1 MRELKLIPCAGRA
14 PLRAGL
20 VGVAL
25 LFMGGCHT
33 AGRVSKT
40 DDALAWTQIK
50 VPPPTA
56 GAIYQADREME
67 LAANPVARHVGD
79 IVTIVLEEQ
88 TAAQK
93 SSTTDTSKST
103 SDTLPGMTILGK
115 ALTVHGNPIL
125 DNNIND
131 ATKFTGEGDSAQSN
145 SLTGYLAV
153 TVVKVLPNGYL
164 LVAGQKQLALNQ
176 GQEVIRVQ
184 GIIRPID
191 LASDDSIPSYRV
203 ADAKISYVG
212 KGALADANAQGWLSR
227 FFNSPWTPF

>member
-1 MRELKLIPCAGRA
+1 MRDWKVSLCAGLA
-14 PLRAGL
+14 SLAGA
-20 VGVAL
+20 AL
-25 LFMGGCHT
+25 LCASGCRT
-33 AGRVSKT
+33 TSRLPKT
-40 DDALAWTQIK
+40 DDGLAWTQIK

-56 GAIYQADREME
+56 GAIYQAGREME
-67 LAANPVARHVGD
+67 LAANPTARHVGD

-93 SSTTDTSKST
+93 TATTDTSKST
-103 SDTLPGMTILGK
+103 TDTLPGSTLLGK
-115 ALTVHGNPIL
+115 ALTIHGTPIL

-131 ATKFTGEGDSAQSN
+131 ATKFTGSGDSAQSN

-176 GQEVIRVQ
+176 GQELIRLTGV
-184 GIIRPID
+184 IRPID

-203 ADAKISYVG
+203 ADARISYVG
-212 KGALADANAQGWLSR
+212 KGALADANAQSWLSR
-227 FFNSPWTPF
+227 FFNSPWMPF